1 MNQFKS
7 IMNQFK
13 SNTLRLYSR
22 HVYSYFRDPDLK
34 AWFANATPEKL
45 AFVDEAYHICEQ
57 NYESGGDRVVECY
70 YPADVEECF
79 KTIQDVQNFCG
90 LVVDQAA
97 NCRFEN

>member
-7 IMNQFK
+7 G
-13 SNTLRLYSR
+13 TLRLYSKCP
-22 HVYSYFRDPDLK
+22 DPKLK

-57 NYESGGDRVVECY
+57 NYMAGGDRVAECY
-70 YPADVEECF
+70 YPADVEERF
-79 KTIQDVQNFCG
+79 KNIQDVQNFCG

-97 NCRFEN
+97 NCRLED